1 MEKSRT
7 SNSKKIVKKPMK
19 KVSTS
24 PSSSNKKVVKK
35 NIQSSKNVQA
45 QRATS
50 RVNNRNPNNNIRLK
64 DKDAELEYVPFF
76 DKYEDEERI
85 TPNIIGK
92 IEPKKKIS
100 QVDVKKNNNRKN
112 ISRFILKFTIFIA
125 IIAVII
131 YLAFSLEIFNIENI
145 TISGNEKYSSE
156 EILKNI
162 KLKKG
167 ENIFKEIL
175 FGSKDIELPYISKA
189 DYNITLPNTI
199 IVNVKERYPVY
210 IALDRNTGKYYKID
224 NDGFLLEECKVESKK
239 DELIIEGFIFEE
251 DIKLGDKIN
260 EVYLNKLDI
269 YNKIKEMIERYQI
282 QGNITKVNF
291 STSLTTI
298 SLDDKLNITFS
309 NDSNLE
315 YKVSFLK
322 GIINKNGNNLEGYID
337 MSIENPVYS
346 KYD

>member
-1 MEKSRT
+1 MENSRT
-7 SNSKKIVKKPMK
+7 SNSKKVVKKPIK
-19 KVSTS
+19 KVSAS
-24 PSSSNKKVVKK
+24 PSSSNKKVVKRK
-35 NIQSSKNVQA
+35 VPSKNVQA
-45 QRATS
+45 KIPSVRA
-50 RVNNRNPNNNIRLK
+50 NNRNPNNNIRLK

-76 DKYEDEERI
+76 DDQDLDNRI
-85 TPNIIGK
+85 RPNIIGK
-92 IEPKKKIS
+92 IEPKRVQKN
-100 QVDVKKNNNRKN
+100 DVKNNNNRKN
-112 ISRFILKFTIFIA
+112 VSKIILKCTIFLALVFA
-125 IIAVII
+125 IV
-131 YLAFSLEIFNIENI
+131 YLAFSLEVFNIENI

-156 EILKNI
+156 EILENI

-167 ENIFKEIL
+167 ENIFKELL
-175 FGSKDIELPYISKA
+175 FGSKDINLPYISEANYKI
-189 DYNITLPNTI
+189 YLPNKLV
-199 IVNVKERYPVY
+199 VNVKERYPAY

-224 NDGFLLEECKVESKK
+224 NDGFLLEECSVESKK

-260 EVYLNKLDI
+260 EVYLNKLKI
-269 YNKIKEMIERYQI
+269 YNNIKEMIEKYQI

-322 GIINKNGNNLEGYID
+322 GIITKNGNNLEGYID

>member
-1 MEKSRT
+1 VENSRT
-7 SNSKKIVKKPMK
+7 SNSKRVVKKPIK
-19 KVSTS
+19 KVSAS

-35 NIQSSKNVQA
+35 NIPNSKKVQA
-45 QRATS
+45 QRAPS

-64 DKDAELEYVPFF
+64 DKDAELEYVPFL
-76 DKYEDEERI
+76 DGDNNQEII
-85 TPNIIGK
+85 TPNVIGK
-92 IEPKKKIS
+92 IEPKRI
-100 QVDVKKNNNRKN
+100 VKNDIKDSSGRKN
-112 ISRFILKFTIFIA
+112 ISKAILKFTLFIA
-125 IIAVII
+125 LISVAI
-131 YLAFSLEIFNIENI
+131 YLAFSLEVFNIDDI
-145 TISGNEKYSSE
+145 TISGNEKYSSD
-156 EILKNI
+156 EILRNI

-167 ENIFKEIL
+167 ENIFKEML
-175 FGSKDIELPYISKA
+175 FSSKDIELPYVSKA
-189 DYNITLPNTI
+189 DFNIVLPNKI
-199 IVNVKERYPVY
+199 VVNVKERYPAY
-210 IALDRNTGKYYKID
+210 IALDRNTSKYYKID
-224 NDGFLLEECKVESKK
+224 NDGFLLEECKIESKK
-239 DELIIEGFIFEE
+239 DELVIEGFVFEE
-251 DIKLGDKIN
+251 NIKLGDKIS
-260 EVYLNKLDI
+260 EVYLNKLEI
-269 YNKIKEMIERYQI
+269 YNNIKEMIQKYEI

>member
-1 MEKSRT
+1 MENSRT
-7 SNSKKIVKKPMK
+7 SNSKRVVKKPIK
-19 KVSTS
+19 KVSAS

-35 NIQSSKNVQA
+35 NIPNSKKVQA
-45 QRATS
+45 QRAPS

-64 DKDAELEYVPFF
+64 DKDAELEYVPFL
-76 DKYEDEERI
+76 DGDNNQEII
-85 TPNIIGK
+85 TPNVIGK
-92 IEPKKKIS
+92 IEPKRI
-100 QVDVKKNNNRKN
+100 VKNDIKDSSGRKN
-112 ISRFILKFTIFIA
+112 ISKAILKFTLFIA
-125 IIAVII
+125 LISVAI
-131 YLAFSLEIFNIENI
+131 YLAFSLEVFNIDDI
-145 TISGNEKYSSE
+145 TISGNEKYSSD
-156 EILKNI
+156 EILRNI

-167 ENIFKEIL
+167 ENIFKEML
-175 FGSKDIELPYISKA
+175 FSSKDIELPYVSKA
-189 DYNITLPNTI
+189 DFNIVLPNKI
-199 IVNVKERYPVY
+199 VVNVKERYPAY
-210 IALDRNTGKYYKID
+210 IALDRNTSKYYKID
-224 NDGFLLEECKVESKK
+224 NDGFLLEECKIESKK
-239 DELIIEGFIFEE
+239 DELVIEGFVFEE
-251 DIKLGDKIN
+251 NIKLGDKIS
-260 EVYLNKLDI
+260 EVYLNKLEI
-269 YNKIKEMIERYQI
+269 YNNIKEMIQKYEI